1 MLIKQLQDAGL
12 PGLQDLHS
20 VLLILL
26 SFFDF
31 HQSCGVLLD
40 PQQLYYLTN
49 GDTVVDTIID
59 IVTISNTLTACE
71 IVTST
76 ITIII
81 INIVNG
87 IYIVIITVID
97 IVVFNVVIV
106 VFFYYYCVMTLSSM
120 LLLP

>member
-1 MLIKQLQDAGL
+1 MLIKQLQDAGV

-26 SFFDF
+26 SFFYF